1 MEDRRQ
7 VVVAVT
13 ATLQSLAWL
22 AVLVRLGV
30 RYMLI
35 KRRLWWD
42 DVLIAIAMVP
52 VTAHA
57 ALQITTTKYG
67 LGLHIQDANLADL
80 STMGYFLWLSAP
92 PFNLS
97 HMFIKLSY
105 LAFYLC
111 LMPGR
116 RSRNFVYAGMA
127 FVIAVGITFTVLSI
141 FMCTPIQRGWDKT
154 VEGTCVEE
162 QPYLFSN
169 AAFNM
174 AADVIV
180 FVMPIPTLWSLQLPL
195 RQRMILLGTFSC
207 GSVILVANIVRLT
220 HIYRF
225 AVPPTQDPTWDIV
238 GVIIWA
244 EIEVQLAVILSCAA
258 AFKTLAQRL
267 FPGFMDDLAFGSS
280 RRKTTNV
287 PATGAGTYVL
297 QSRDRTAFRTVTC
310 IEAGGNTSVTT
321 KKLQGDGDS
330 VDSREHIVEGAAP
343 AGGWARMETTISVHS
358 SKRDSADEGP
368 AKKMSDHLFIA

>member
-1 MEDRRQ
+1 MEDRRP

-13 ATLQSLAWL
+13 ATLQALAWL
-22 AVLVRLGV
+22 AVAVRLGV
-30 RYMLI
+30 RYLII

-42 DVLIAIAMVP
+42 DALIAIAMIP

-57 ALQITTTKYG
+57 VLQIMTTKYG

-80 STMGYFLWLSAP
+80 PMMGYYLWLSAP

-97 HMFIKLSY
+97 HMFIKFSY

-111 LMPGR
+111 IMPERRGR
-116 RSRNFVYAGMA
+116 IALYSGMVFVG
-127 FVIAVGITFTVLSI
+127 AVGITFTILSI

-154 VEGTCVEE
+154 VEGTCIEE

-174 AADVIV
+174 AADIIV
-180 FVMPIPTLWSLQLPL
+180 FVLPIPTLWSLQLPL
-195 RQRMILLGTFSC
+195 RQRLILLGTFTC

-225 AVPPTQDPTWDIV
+225 TVPPTQDPTWDIT

-258 AFKTLAQRL
+258 SFKALAQKV
-267 FPGFMDDLAFGSS
+267 FPGFMDGLSGSS
-280 RRKTTNV
+280 RRKTTR
-287 PATGAGTYVL
+287 TTGGGAGVYAL
-297 QSRDRTAFRTVTC
+297 ESQDRTGFRTVTH
-310 IEAGGNTSVTT
+310 IEAGGRPVTA
-321 KKLQGDGDS
+321 KKQPADSDS
-330 VDSREHIVEGAAP
+330 VDSREHIVEGAATA
-343 AGGWARMETTISVHS
+343 AGWPPRMETTISVHS
-358 SKRDSADEGP
+358 SKWDSADEAP
-368 AKKMSDHLFIA
+368 VKKGSDP